1 MSKMEACRKQR
12 GEISFKREEGG
23 GRLNQMDVIG
33 LKKGRSTRIRFLIK
47 DQLIII
53 MQMSFIK
60 E

>member
-33 LKKGRSTRIRFLIK
+33 LKKGRSTRTTILIK
-47 DQLIII
+47 SQLT
-53 MQMSFIK
+53 MQMSFVK

>member
-33 LKKGRSTRIRFLIK
+33 LKKGRPTRIRFLIK
-47 DQLIII
+47 YQLT
-53 MQMSFIK
+53 MQVSLVK
-60 E
+60 DD